1 MSSPDGPV
9 ALDDARRVLATLRP
23 HLDELIALRADLTE
37 LRTDLNGE
45 GSSPLGG
52 LAEAKALEARL
63 YAAMEQITAEGV
75 QVKGYAPLL
84 LDWPGELD
92 GRPVLWCWL
101 EGDPDIAWYH
111 RVECGFAGRR
121 PVPGPALPPS
131 RPIGFSSQPE

>member
-9 ALDDARRVLATLRP
+9 SLDDARLVLAALRP
-23 HLDELIALRADLTE
+23 HLHDLIALRADLTE

-45 GSSPLGG
+45 GTSPLGG

-63 YAAMEQITAEGV
+63 YAAMEQITAAGV

-92 GRPVLWCWL
+92 GRPVQWCWL
-101 EGDPDIAWYH
+101 EGEPDIAWYH

-121 PVPGPALPPS
+121 PVPETAKPAG
-131 RPIGFSSQPE
+131 RPIGFQSEPE